1 MTRTIQPPT
10 HRENGR
16 GDPEAVRGDDK
27 LANLPWA
34 HLRLPPFPQVA
45 VRVLHLVSQEN
56 VQLHQLSE
64 LISSDP
70 AFACEVLSIA
80 NSMLY
85 APRYPA
91 GTILQAIAVL
101 GANTLQGVCITVGV
115 RAYLGKSM
123 SHPAVRRLFH
133 HNLACAI
140 VAQRLASGGV
150 IDKDLAYTCGI
161 LHDIGRIA
169 LAVIQPKDYA
179 ALLAGHRGSS
189 ASILVRERELFG
201 WDHCETGHK
210 MVADWKLP
218 AGFDAAVFDHHT
230 PRQADRVWGLGELVK
245 VSCKMADAAG
255 FPAFEGC
262 ESTPYPELLEELPP
276 RERSLFYPEQ
286 ERLAVEVAA
295 GIHAVESV

>member
-1 MTRTIQPPT
+1 
-10 HRENGR
+10 
-16 GDPEAVRGDDK
+16 
-27 LANLPWA
+27 
-34 HLRLPPFPQVA
+34 
-45 VRVLHLVSQEN
+45 VRVLQLVSKEN

-70 AFACEVLSIA
+70 AFASEVLSVA

-91 GTILQAIAVL
+91 GSILQAIAVL

-123 SHPAVRRLFH
+123 SHPAVHRLFH

-140 VAQRLASGGV
+140 VAQRLASGGL
-150 IDKDLAYTCGI
+150 IDKDMAYTCGI

-179 ALLAGHRGSS
+179 ALLSTHSGPAQ
-189 ASILVRERELFG
+189 SILERERELFG
-201 WDHCETGHK
+201 WNHCETGRR
-210 MVADWKLP
+210 MVADWQLP
-218 AGFDAAVFDHHT
+218 TDFDAAVFDHHA
-230 PRQADRVWGLGELVK
+230 PRCADAPWGLGELVK
-245 VSCKMADAAG
+245 ISCKMADAAG
-255 FPAFEGC
+255 YAAFDGC
-262 ESTPYPELLEELPP
+262 ETIPYLQLLEELPP

-295 GIHAVESV
+295 GIHVVESV

>member
-1 MTRTIQPPT
+1 
-10 HRENGR
+10 
-16 GDPEAVRGDDK
+16 
-27 LANLPWA
+27 
-34 HLRLPPFPQVA
+34 
-45 VRVLHLVSQEN
+45 
-56 VQLHQLSE
+56 
-64 LISSDP
+64 
-70 AFACEVLSIA
+70 
-80 NSMLY
+80 MLY

-91 GTILQAIAVL
+91 SSILQAIAVL

-123 SHPAVRRLFH
+123 THPAVRRLFH

-140 VAQRLASGGV
+140 IAQRLASGGI

-169 LAVIQPKDYA
+169 LAVIQPRDYA
-179 ALLAGHRGSS
+179 ALLAGHRGSA
-189 ASILVRERELFG
+189 ASVLERERELFG
-201 WDHCETGHK
+201 WDHCQTGHR
-210 MVADWKLP
+210 MVAAWKLP
-218 AGFDAAVFDHHT
+218 ADFDAAVFDHHD
-230 PRQADRVWGLGELVK
+230 PRQADGAWGLAELIK
-245 VSCKMADAAG
+245 MSCKMADSAG

-262 ESTPYPELLEELPP
+262 ESIPYPELLEELPA